1 MSLLP
6 PPVVLQHQQ
15 STNSYFV
22 FSLFVSR
29 IESTDWIVA
38 GCKDSRCFGSKCLL
52 QTLLQTCSLNLNAM
66 AGLQP
71 DIYAAISITWII
83 AFLALSMRIKARGMM
98 KTKLWFDDYFAI
110 VALFFI
116 TSYCSVIVYWTH
128 SFKLGLSLST
138 ISDPDEARHIQDRSR
153 LLLWICELL
162 YASSIAVCKLSILCF
177 YWRVFQHTSIRYA
190 IIGLL
195 VAVSI
200 WITIR
205 TFMVIFHCVPVQAYW
220 NKDIQGARC
229 PFNEANFFFA
239 TILVHTT
246 MDCIILILPVI
257 EVMKMTLP
265 LSQKLAVVGLFTS
278 GTIVCVA
285 SIFVLVHSK
294 LYNPRTDDI
303 PKDMAANM
311 MWSTVETNMAVF
323 SACLPMLR
331 PIFRHLLPGLSTTEE
346 SVRAPISLSNV
357 GPHPIVGTHSQLKKH
372 EFRRSGRSGLY
383 DPELGAFHGFW
394 DISSIRSVGSR
405 SESGT

>member
-1 MSLLP
+1 
-6 PPVVLQHQQ
+6 
-15 STNSYFV
+15 
-22 FSLFVSR
+22 
-29 IESTDWIVA
+29 
-38 GCKDSRCFGSKCLL
+38 
-52 QTLLQTCSLNLNAM
+52 
-66 AGLQP
+66 
-71 DIYAAISITWII
+71 
-83 AFLALSMRIKARGMM
+83 M

-138 ISDPDEARHIQDRSR
+138 ISDPAEAIHIQDRSR

-220 NKDIQGARC
+220 NKDLQGAKC

-278 GTIVCVA
+278 GTIVCIA

-323 SACLPMLR
+323 SGMK
-331 PIFRHLLPGLSTTEE
+331 E
-346 SVRAPISLSNV
+346 SFFTIVSRADRKYSLSAHASAHFPPLPSWTLND
-357 GPHPIVGTHSQLKKH
+357 
-372 EFRRSGRSGLY
+372 RR
-383 DPELGAFHGFW
+383 
-394 DISSIRSVGSR
+394 ISSGADKSIKRRTTSNSKDSVPIKETGVSKVGSFWFI
-405 SESGT
+405 